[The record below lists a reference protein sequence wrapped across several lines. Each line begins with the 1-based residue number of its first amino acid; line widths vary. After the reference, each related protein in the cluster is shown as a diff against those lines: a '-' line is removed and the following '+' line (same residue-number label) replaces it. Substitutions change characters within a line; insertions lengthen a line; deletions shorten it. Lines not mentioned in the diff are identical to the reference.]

1 MKQSLYDFLGERG
14 MLDYGSVI
22 DSKLVRNFLGIEIPV
37 FGTIQQF
44 NAAALKEL
52 AAIDGLRDMLIDE
65 GKYIQGDRGDYR
77 ILLPS
82 ENAKQAANMVASA
95 NRKLR
100 KASKLKLNTPKE
112 YIKQSNDCPE
122 DIKIKSHRFI

>member
-1 MKQSLYDFLGERG
+1 MKQSLYDFLNARG

-22 DSKLVRNFLGIEIPV
+22 AGELVRNFLGIEIPA
-37 FGTIQQF
+37 FGTREQF

-52 AAIDGLRDMLIDE
+52 DAIDRLRDLLLDD

-82 ENAKQAANMVASA
+82 ENAKQAACMVKSA

-100 KASKLKLNTPKE
+100 KAAKLKLLTPKE
-112 YIKQSNDCPE
+112 YIKQSNYCPE
-122 DIKIKSHRFI
+122 DVKIKSHRFI

>member
-1 MKQSLYDFLGERG
+1 MKQSLYEFLQARG

-22 DSKLVRNFLGIEIPV
+22 TGELVRDFLDIEIPIL
-37 FGTIQQF
+37 GTLQQF

-52 AAIDGLRDMLIDE
+52 SAIDGLRDLLIDE
-65 GKYIQGDRGDYR
+65 GKYIQGDKGDYR

-82 ENAKQAANMVASA
+82 ENSKQAANMVASA

-100 KASKLKLNTPKE
+100 KAAKLKLHTPKE